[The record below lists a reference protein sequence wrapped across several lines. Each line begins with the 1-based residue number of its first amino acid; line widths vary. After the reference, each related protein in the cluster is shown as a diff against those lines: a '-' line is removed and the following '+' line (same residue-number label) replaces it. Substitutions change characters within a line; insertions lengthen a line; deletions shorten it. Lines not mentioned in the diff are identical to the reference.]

1 MTTNILDKYDIINKN
16 YTKGIKVN
24 QCTFSG
30 TNHFSIWEYSGYEP
44 YKIIYDHF
52 IGDQNCIHVIVY
64 DLSKSKIECFRQCIY
79 WLEFLKSRLTK
90 KASKIFNNDLN
101 AKTTSR
107 TTLSNQDETFIPT
120 NNNNDGNSSRVKILF
135 VATHAD
141 MEKSCFKGEDGI
153 YVSDKSNH
161 IKKMLENYFLN
172 DELFD
177 LSLNHFV
184 LDSRAAWVADIKSL
198 INYLCNL
205 KNDICKNL
213 PRSTMFLNRTLYYL
227 QLWRKNTS
235 VSINSVTNQDSLS
248 RNGSINASTT
258 SSFISFNN
266 SNTDNSNATQRN
278 LSLSTLNLNSVNN
291 ILPLMSWKNFKEK
304 VRELINPL
312 ASDEHLME
320 LLLQLQLMGEVILI
334 ENNYDEDLLCY
345 NPEWLCQTILGRLF
359 SHERFFNVKPTCLNG
374 IYTKSDIKEIYSDL
388 MNNQDNFDLIKD
400 IFISFDLCTE
410 LEDSVTTSKDLVYEF
425 NALNFLSEPVPVA
438 FQTLK
443 LMHNSNKPLTFVFN
457 GFRLKCSSFH
467 IDKNFDFVSNLINN
481 NQSLMNGSMTSMTSS
496 FVHFNPPPILLN
508 LNLNN
513 SSQLAYLFF
522 RIQTHLRL
530 LTTNFYNNLEL
541 EDLINNNNSSDL
553 NNYYS
558 NKYNSLKNS
567 KQNSFDN
574 YNKSDSNQNNYLQ
587 PQDMN
592 YFTNK
597 VSKSLTS
604 LASSSANHNHN
615 NRLANH
621 SSHHF
626 NNTKMTTSIISDIE
640 LQQTR
645 YCSRI
650 MRKNLNM
657 ECLIILDH
665 LNGEYIELK
674 ACSIDLYRDELFY
687 FVEDIFSLIKQVIND
702 SCPGINLEKHY
713 LSFKQIQLPPA
724 PATQTNSS
732 INLGIV
738 THDCIFTPKDIITK
752 QLTNNSQILKC
763 PKTGHQAK
771 LIDLICCG
779 SERIEKSLIFG
790 IDMPI
795 TQMNDYTRRMLCV
808 YLDKVDPMGRDWS
821 ILAFLLGLQDILPVL
836 DETINTS
843 STISISKCDY
853 VLNEWSRL
861 KPEQATIRNL
871 ISKINDLDRKDVNE
885 IIFNTNYLY
894 YVNNLT
900 SSNLNATT
908 ATTTGSNSNNNSI
921 LNSSQML
928 NSLK

>member
-1 MTTNILDKYDIINKN
+1 MTTNILDKYALINKN
-16 YTKGIKVN
+16 YTKGIKIN

-44 YKIIYDHF
+44 YKILYDHF
-52 IGDQNCIHVIVY
+52 IGDQNCIHIILY

-90 KASKIFNNDLN
+90 KTSKIFNNDLN
-101 AKTTSR
+101 TNPTKSSR
-107 TTLSNQDETFIPT
+107 TLSNQDETFIPAT
-120 NNNNDGNSSRVKILF
+120 NDYNLFRVKLIF

-141 MEKSCFKGEDGI
+141 MEKSCFKSEDGI

-161 IKKMLENYFLN
+161 IKKMLENYYLN
-172 DELFD
+172 DDLFD

-184 LDSRAAWVADIKSL
+184 LDSRAAWVPEIKNL
-198 INYLCNL
+198 INYLCSL
-205 KNDICKNL
+205 KDDICKNL

-227 QLWRKNTS
+227 QQWRKNTTT
-235 VSINSVTNQDSLS
+235 SINSTTNQDSIS
-248 RNGSINASTT
+248 KSESINAST
-258 SSFISFNN
+258 SSIISFNN
-266 SNTDNSNATQRN
+266 SNADNLNATQRH
-278 LSLSTLNLNSVNN
+278 LSIPTLNLNSN
-291 ILPLMSWKNFKEK
+291 ILPLMTWKNFKEK

-312 ASDEHLME
+312 ASDEHLVE
-320 LLLQLQLMGEVILI
+320 LLLQLQLMGEIILI
-334 ENNYDEDLLCY
+334 ENNFDEDLLCY

-374 IYTKSDIKEIYSDL
+374 IYTKNDIKEIYSDL
-388 MNNQDNFDLIKD
+388 QDNFDLIKD

-410 LEDSVTTSKDLVYEF
+410 LEDTNTTSKDLVYEF
-425 NALNFLSEPVPVA
+425 NSLNFLSEPLPVA
-438 FQTLK
+438 FHTLK
-443 LMHNSNKPLTFVFN
+443 SIYNSNKSMAFVFN
-457 GFRLKCSSFH
+457 GFQLKCSSLH
-467 IDKNFDFVSNLINN
+467 IDKNFDFVSNLTNN
-481 NQSLMNGSMTSMTSS
+481 NHSLMNGSMTSMTSS
-496 FVHFNPPPILLN
+496 FVQFNPPPTLLN

-530 LTTNFYNNLEL
+530 LSTNFYNNLEI

-553 NNYYS
+553 NNYYA

-574 YNKSDSNQNNYLQ
+574 HNKNDFVQNNHHQ
-587 PQDMN
+587 PPDMN
-592 YFTNK
+592 YFRNK

-604 LASSSANHNHN
+604 LASSTNNNHINK
-615 NRLANH
+615 LANH
-621 SSHHF
+621 SSHYF
-626 NNTKMTTSIISDIE
+626 NNNNNSKMTTSIISDIE

-650 MRKNLNM
+650 IRKNLNM

-674 ACSIDLYRDELFY
+674 ACSPDLHRDELFY

-713 LSFKQIQLPPA
+713 LSFKPVQFPLSTTIIN
-724 PATQTNSS
+724 NSS
-732 INLGIV
+732 INLGII
-738 THDCIFTPKDIITK
+738 THDCIFTPKDIISK
-752 QLTNNSQILKC
+752 QLTNNSQLLKC
-763 PKTGHQAK
+763 SKTKYQTK

-779 SERIEKSLIFG
+779 SERVEKSLIFG

-795 TQMNDYTRRMLCV
+795 TQMNEYTRRMLCV

-821 ILAFLLGLQDILPVL
+821 ILTFLLGLQDILPVL
-836 DETINTS
+836 DETINS
-843 STISISKCDY
+843 SNFLSISKCDY
-853 VLNEWSRL
+853 VLNEWTRL
-861 KPEQATIRNL
+861 KPEQSTVRNL

-885 IIFNTNYLY
+885 IIFSTNYLY